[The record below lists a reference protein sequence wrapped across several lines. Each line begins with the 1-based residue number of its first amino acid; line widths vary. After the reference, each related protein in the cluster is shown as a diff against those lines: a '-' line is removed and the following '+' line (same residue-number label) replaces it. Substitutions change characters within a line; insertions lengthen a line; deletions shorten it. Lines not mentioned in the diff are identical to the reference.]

1 MTNIIKKD
9 LVLSGCN
16 AHKQGCEVRIRDD
29 EIEETRAYKDLVLVS
44 YNKDGEPVEV
54 EFVAGLQKDATVD
67 PMEEQ
72 VER

>member
-29 EIEETRAYKDLVLVS
+29 EIEETRAYKDLGAGQL
-44 YNKDGEPVEV
+44 YKDGEPVEIELLTGSKKMRLRTQLRRRV
-54 EFVAGLQKDATVD
+54 
-67 PMEEQ
+67 
-72 VER
+72 